1 MCSRV
6 EEVKK
11 NPATARDTAALS
23 QHVTSYLAILVKKY
37 LHLQLLN
44 MAASF
49 VKAAYYYLQGHTPAT
64 NLTENTA
71 CTYVYAKSSNLT
83 LNTFTDSPK
92 DPSWKDRPTFN
103 MWIEY
108 TLKYERLMLT
118 FKCSNPS

>member
-6 EEVKK
+6 EEDKK

-37 LHLQLLN
+37 FRLTTAQNGCFVCQSRLL
-44 MAASF
+44 S
-49 VKAAYYYLQGHTPAT
+49 QGHTPAT

-71 CTYVYAKSSNLT
+71 CTYVCAKSSNLT

-92 DPSWKDRPTFN
+92 DPS
-103 MWIEY
+103 
-108 TLKYERLMLT
+108 
-118 FKCSNPS
+118 